1 MFHVKAN
8 IYPDPVG
15 LERVVLKDVI
25 LPSGQRI
32 PAGSHVMVD
41 STNLWD
47 HAVYP
52 DPDRFDGYRF
62 LRKREAGNK
71 TSQLVQSGSEFS
83 VFGGGRHLCPGR
95 FFASNELKLA
105 VAHILLKYD
114 IQLAEG
120 YEVGSLQLGVYKVV
134 DPMVKLEVK
143 RREAV
148 GVDMPL

>member
-1 MFHVKAN
+1 
-8 IYPDPVG
+8 
-15 LERVVLKDVI
+15 
-25 LPSGQRI
+25 
-32 PAGSHVMVD
+32 
-41 STNLWD
+41 
-47 HAVYP
+47 
-52 DPDRFDGYRF
+52 
-62 LRKREAGNK
+62 
-71 TSQLVQSGSEFS
+71 
-83 VFGGGRHLCPGR
+83 
-95 FFASNELKLA
+95 LKLA